1 MLYPLLLAFYG
12 DVDGWLLV
20 CNYLGLLFLGA
31 LYISVG
37 LFFSACTKHQI
48 IAVLFSFAVL
58 ALMTFASQGLA
69 QAVEGWPRAVLQ
81 HLSVRTH
88 FFDFV
93 RGMVDVNHVVF
104 FLTTTALFLFLT
116 VKRVEMQRW

>member
-1 MLYPLLLAFYG
+1 LL
-12 DVDGWLLV
+12 
-20 CNYLGLLFLGA
+20 LGA

-37 LFFSACTKHQI
+37 LFFSAFTKHQI
-48 IAVLFSFAVL
+48 ISVLLSFALL
-58 ALMTFASQGLA
+58 ALMTFASYGLA
-69 QAVEGWPRAVLQ
+69 QTVDGWPKAVLQ

-93 RGMVDVNHVVF
+93 RGMVDMNHVVF

-116 VKRVEMQRW
+116 VKRVEMRRWQ